1 MIEATLLFPL
11 LSAALAALGIPLW
24 VAMVRPN
31 RFYGVHTAAT
41 LADEALW
48 YAANRATG
56 RDLVVSGFLLLV
68 LSVALPSM
76 GIEGV
81 AYALLMT
88 AAVAAGGAF
97 VAAIGLARIRHL
109 RSPL

>member
-11 LSAALAALGIPLW
+11 LSAAFAGLGVPLW

-31 RFYGVHTAAT
+31 RFYGLRTAAT
-41 LADEALW
+41 LKDEALW

-56 RDLVVSGFLLLV
+56 RDLVASGFLLLL
-68 LSVALPSM
+68 LSVLLPLE
-76 GIEGV
+76 GI

-88 AAVAAGGAF
+88 GALVLGAVL
-97 VAAIGLARIRHL
+97 VALVALARVRRL
-109 RSPL
+109 RI

>member
-1 MIEATLLFPL
+1 VIEATLLFPL
-11 LSAALAALGIPLW
+11 LSAALAGLGIPLW

-31 RFYGVHTAAT
+31 RFYGLHTAAT
-41 LADEALW
+41 LKDEALW

-68 LSVALPSM
+68 LSVSLPLD
-76 GIEGV
+76 GV

-88 AAVAAGGAF
+88 GALVLGTVLVAL
-97 VAAIGLARIRHL
+97 VALARARRL
-109 RSPL
+109 RL

>member
-11 LSAALAALGIPLW
+11 VCVAITALGIPLW

-31 RFYGVHTAAT
+31 RFYGLRSEAT
-41 LADEALW
+41 LADEAVW

-56 RDLVVSGFLLLV
+56 RDLVASGFLLLV
-68 LSVALPSM
+68 LSVALPST
-76 GIEGV
+76 GLEGA
-81 AYALLMT
+81 AYVLLMT
-88 AAVAAGGAF
+88 AAVATGGAL
-97 VAAIGLARIRHL
+97 VVVIGLARIRHL